1 MHSTTNI
8 RIAKLEKV
16 FCNSSLFHFFFLKS
30 YCKYQQDQIVGR
42 TDSIYKANA
51 FPHILALEIHCLSGK
66 CCQESGNF
74 ASVCK
79 KKSKIKKE
87 RVRNRS
93 RDRDSDRDGGKMKEK
108 AGTYIW
114 PIIYLNGYRAAPF
127 CAIYLVIY
135 L

>member
-1 MHSTTNI
+1 MPFLTFWHLKFI
-8 RIAKLEKV
+8 VCLENVVK
-16 FCNSSLFHFFFLKS
+16 NL
-30 YCKYQQDQIVGR
+30 
-42 TDSIYKANA
+42 A
-51 FPHILALEIHCLSGK
+51 ILL
-66 CCQESGNF
+66 
-74 ASVCK
+74 VCVK
-79 KKSKIKKE
+79 KKTKIKKE

-93 RDRDSDRDGGKMKEK
+93 RDRDSDRDGGKMKER